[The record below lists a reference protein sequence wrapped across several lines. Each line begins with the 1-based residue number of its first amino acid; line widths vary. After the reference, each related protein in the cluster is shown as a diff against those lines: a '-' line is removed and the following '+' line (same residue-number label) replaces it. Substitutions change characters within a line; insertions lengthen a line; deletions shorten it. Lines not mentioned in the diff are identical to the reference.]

1 MDQRPKRNRNKDNP
15 YFLHSD
21 EEKNIYIV
29 QFSDGDSQYNVEI
42 SKELFNEFDDIER
55 DEARKIQYD
64 KRYLEQSYQ
73 TDISLYNKAV
83 NKPLSVEDKTIK
95 DIDYIKLYRAI
106 ETLSK
111 MHKRRILLYYYDNL
125 SLSDIAEIEGCSK
138 VAIKYSIDNA
148 IKQLREFFK
157 KN

>member
-1 MDQRPKRNRNKDNP
+1 MDQRPKRNRDKDNP

-21 EEKNIYIV
+21 EKSDIYIV
-29 QFSDGDSQYNVEI
+29 YFSNGNKQYNIEI

-83 NKPLSVEDKTIK
+83 NKPLSVEDKTIR
-95 DIDYIKLYRAI
+95 DIDYKKLYRAI
-106 ETLSK
+106 GTLSK
-111 MHKRRILLYYYDNL
+111 MHRRRILLYYDYNL
-125 SLSDIAEIEGCSK
+125 SLSEIAEIEGCSK
-138 VAIKYSIDNA
+138 VAIKYSIDIA
-148 IKQLREFFK
+148 LKQLREFFE

>member
-73 TDISLYNKAV
+73 TDISLYNK
-83 NKPLSVEDKTIK
+83 
-95 DIDYIKLYRAI
+95 
-106 ETLSK
+106 
-111 MHKRRILLYYYDNL
+111 
-125 SLSDIAEIEGCSK
+125 
-138 VAIKYSIDNA
+138 
-148 IKQLREFFK
+148 QLI
-157 KN
+157 NH

>member
-1 MDQRPKRNRNKDNP
+1 MKIQ
-15 YFLHSD
+15 
-21 EEKNIYIV
+21 I
-29 QFSDGDSQYNVEI
+29 SDGDNQYNIEI

-64 KRYLEQSYQ
+64 RRYLEQSYQ

-106 ETLSK
+106 GTLSK

-125 SLSDIAEIEGCSK
+125 
-138 VAIKYSIDNA
+138 
-148 IKQLREFFK
+148 
-157 KN
+157 